1 MLTTIHEKTQGWIT
15 AVILGLL
22 TIPFALWGVNSYFE
36 HTGVSRVATI
46 NGQGISVAVYRS
58 ELEHDRA
65 AVEAQ
70 MGRSFDP
77 RILETTKFK
86 QRVLD
91 GLIDRTLLDHAT
103 ASLGYRIAATDLAEY
118 IRHAPQFR
126 KDGKFDP
133 TLYASFVQSTGYG
146 VQQFEARV
154 RQQRINQQMEAGLVA
169 STIVTED
176 DLADVVR
183 LLGEKRTVSYTVI
196 PPQKFISASAV
207 TPAQIQAY
215 YASHQNQFSIPE
227 QVRVQY
233 IELSASDLEK
243 TLNPTEQELQQT
255 YARNISRYTTPE
267 ARRASHILI
276 ALAPDAP
283 PQAVQKALAEAQS
296 IRARLL
302 HGASFAALARKYSAD
317 PVSAAKGGDLGYVVP
332 GSLEKTL
339 VSALYALK
347 KPGDISEPVRTRFGF
362 HIIKLTAIRPA
373 VTIPFAQVRTRVA
386 ADWRK
391 RHAIDRYYGESEHFR
406 NLIFEQSDSL
416 DPAAKS
422 FGLKVAE
429 SGWFS
434 RAGGPGV
441 AANPKVVAAAFDP
454 DVLVQGHNSHAIRIG
469 SHALLAIRDV
479 AHRAAAVKPLAEVS
493 GEIRQ
498 RLAMRAARARAG
510 KEGAALLA
518 SLQKGATLDAQAK
531 RSGLEVKGP
540 VTVTRND
547 PAGLPPALVEAVFQA
562 GQPAASR
569 TVFGGADLGVGGYA
583 VFALTRVMPGS
594 LKDSGTDVEHEAA
607 RILAQRRGSDYFADF
622 LAGLRQKAKIRIYR
636 KNL

>member
-46 NGQGISVAVYRS
+46 NGQSISVAVYRS

-86 QRVLD
+86 QQVLD

-154 RQQRINQQMEAGLVA
+154 RQQRINQQLEAGLVA

-283 PQAVQKALAEAQS
+283 PPAVQKALAEAQS

-317 PVSAAKGGDLGYVVP
+317 PVSAA
-332 GSLEKTL
+332 
-339 VSALYALK
+339 
-347 KPGDISEPVRTRFGF
+347 
-362 HIIKLTAIRPA
+362 
-373 VTIPFAQVRTRVA
+373 
-386 ADWRK
+386 
-391 RHAIDRYYGESEHFR
+391 
-406 NLIFEQSDSL
+406 
-416 DPAAKS
+416 
-422 FGLKVAE
+422 
-429 SGWFS
+429 
-434 RAGGPGV
+434 
-441 AANPKVVAAAFDP
+441 
-454 DVLVQGHNSHAIRIG
+454 
-469 SHALLAIRDV
+469 
-479 AHRAAAVKPLAEVS
+479 RAAIWGMWYRVLW
-493 GEIRQ
+493 
-498 RLAMRAARARAG
+498 
-510 KEGAALLA
+510 
-518 SLQKGATLDAQAK
+518 K
-531 RSGLEVKGP
+531 RP
-540 VTVTRND
+540 
-547 PAGLPPALVEAVFQA
+547 
-562 GQPAASR
+562 
-569 TVFGGADLGVGGYA
+569 
-583 VFALTRVMPGS
+583 
-594 LKDSGTDVEHEAA
+594 
-607 RILAQRRGSDYFADF
+607 
-622 LAGLRQKAKIRIYR
+622 
-636 KNL
+636 